1 MQSCNAGIAEMINKT
16 AVPEATAHSQAGI
29 ASALKSKITRPAA
42 DRNSRIAGD
51 VQKWLI

>member
-1 MQSCNAGIAEMINKT
+1 MIGEI
-16 AVPEATAHSQAGI
+16 AVPEATAHSQAGV
-29 ASALKSKITRPAA
+29 ASTLKSKITRPAA